1 MSYFDD
7 ITAEI
12 DKPKPADPAPSA
24 APAAPAVPAA
34 GQPVASIAGVD
45 PHVLVQKPERAGLKV
60 SSAFKEA
67 FGERGKVIPVER
79 RPERQGGTQ

>member
-34 GQPVASIAGVD
+34 GQPVA
-45 PHVLVQKPERAGLKV
+45 
-60 SSAFKEA
+60 
-67 FGERGKVIPVER
+67 
-79 RPERQGGTQ
+79 